1 MLDSI
6 NLLHSR
12 FVIHRDIKPQNFLV
26 SKNTLFPIILKLC
39 DLGFASP
46 ASMSKSKSHISGMGT
61 SKYLAP
67 ETEKNKSYI
76 ESDLFAFA
84 LVLL

>member
-12 FVIHRDIKPQNFLV
+12 YVIHRDIKPENFLV
-26 SKNTLFPIILKLC
+26 SKNSIFSIVLKLC

-46 ASMSKSKSHISGMGT
+46 ASLSLSKSHISGKGT
-61 SKYLAP
+61 SKYMAP
-67 ETEKNKSYI
+67 ETEDNKAYI

>member
-26 SKNTLFPIILKLC
+26 SENGIFPIVLKLC
-39 DLGFASP
+39 DLGFASQ
-46 ASMSKSKSHISGMGT
+46 SKLSKSKSYISGKGT
-61 SKYLAP
+61 IKYMAP
-67 ETEKNKSYI
+67 ETENNKSYI
-76 ESDLFAFA
+76 ESDLFALA
-84 LVLL
+84 LVLI

>member
-46 ASMSKSKSHISGMGT
+46 ASMSESKSHISGKGT
-61 SKYLAP
+61 SKYMAP

-76 ESDLFAFA
+76 ESDLFALA